1 MNVREVLGRAGL
13 WAGTEPAVDRA
24 PTVASPSWWGADSQ
38 RWSLWAPA
46 PDPVAGAAAF
56 VKVMEPHAR
65 GYVDVPAAFAAARAA
80 GDAGIGPR
88 VLVADAGLGL
98 LVMEDLTG
106 RASTATL
113 DRFDDPADV
122 ERLVALRRRVHE
134 LRGLTRRRPVFDE
147 VRAAARLAHGAGAAV
162 PEDLD
167 RMVRMLAPAE
177 ERIAATGID
186 LVPCHGDGTVSNVL
200 VTEDRLLLVDWD
212 CAGLMDPMQDLGVL
226 LAELRPRDDE
236 AREVFELAHG
246 SWDAALF
253 ARARVYGVADQ
264 LRWALVGL
272 YADAVRPGTLDYAK
286 FAEWQLLRAR
296 AGLRGPG
303 FAEHLRSL

>member
-38 RWSLWAPA
+38 RWSLRAPA
-46 PDPVAGAAAF
+46 PDPVAGTAAF

-98 LVMEDLTG
+98 LVMEDLT
-106 RASTATL
+106 ATL
-113 DRFDDPADV
+113 NRFDDPADV